1 MSRLSFLFGLFSV
14 VALLML
20 GAGGAWASA
29 APMSCHETGATMNVE
44 DGAPA
49 PTPAKAPAKAMVMAC
64 CVACVAPPLVQPRPA
79 AALRAA
85 PLAVQPARLTLPV
98 GRSPS
103 PEPGPPKA

>member
-1 MSRLSFLFGLFSV
+1 VTRLSFLFGLFSV

-29 APMSCHETGATMNVE
+29 EPMPCHEMGAAIDA
-44 DGAPA
+44 DGPA
-49 PTPAKAPAKAMVMAC
+49 EAPAKAPGKAMVMAC

-79 AALRAA
+79 AAVRTA
-85 PLAVQPARLTLPV
+85 PLAVQPARLTLPA

>member
-29 APMSCHETGATMNVE
+29 EPMPCHEMGAAIDA
-44 DGAPA
+44 DGPA
-49 PTPAKAPAKAMVMAC
+49 EAPAKAPGKAMVMAC

-79 AALRAA
+79 AAVCTA
-85 PLAVQPARLTLPV
+85 PLAVQPARLSLPT